1 LITLTILQALSEY
14 FETASTYELIGT
26 VTGIA
31 GVWLAARENMWTWP
45 VGLISVTMQVIVFL
59 QARLYADMGLNLFYA
74 VTSIYGWY
82 YWLHGGDQRVELP
95 VSRVGWKEL
104 SLLCLAGAVFTF
116 GLGYLLE
123 NFTDADLSYIDSATT
138 GVSLVGYWLLARKYI
153 ENWVVWIVVD
163 SAYVGVYYYKGL
175 YLFSGMFFL
184 FLILAAYGY
193 LAWKK
198 SLRQQI
204 APS

>member
-1 LITLTILQALSEY
+1 MIFTFIQALTEY
-14 FETASTYELIGT
+14 LRAASLYELIGT

-31 GVWLAARENMWTWP
+31 GVWLAARENIWTWP
-45 VGLISVTMQVIVFL
+45 IGLISVAMAVIVFL
-59 QARLYADMGLNLFYA
+59 KARLYADMGLNMFYA

-82 YWLHGGDQRVELP
+82 YWLHGGDEREELP
-95 VSRVGWKEL
+95 VSHVGPKEL
-104 SLLCLAGAVFTF
+104 GWLVLAGSGFTF

-123 NFTDADLSYIDSATT
+123 NYTDADLSYIDSATT
-138 GVSLVGYWLLARKYI
+138 GVSLIGYWLMARKYI
-153 ENWVVWIVVD
+153 ENWIVWIIVD

-184 FLILAAYGY
+184 FLVLAAYGY

-198 SLRQQI
+198 SLQQQL
-204 APS
+204 AT